1 MADQPQEGEDGAAPA
16 AHGGVELEDP
26 EVGGEVGAA
35 QQDGHVLL
43 WLRLVFTVGRRGHT
57 GVGRGGRGWP
67 GRRHRGA
74 VGEGDHLTAH
84 FSLDISQVWKYK
96 PPVWNVTNLSAH
108 LSESFSLD
116 KQEKK
121 PLNQRDPLEEITDDW
136 RICLSDKPQDF
147 AT

>member
-1 MADQPQEGEDGAAPA
+1 MADQPQEGEDGATPA

-74 VGEGDHLTAH
+74 VGEGDHPHCSLLTR
-84 FSLDISQVWKYK
+84 
-96 PPVWNVTNLSAH
+96 H
-108 LSESFSLD
+108 LSSLEIQTSSLECHQSVSTFIRKLFS
-116 KQEKK
+116 
-121 PLNQRDPLEEITDDW
+121 R
-136 RICLSDKPQDF
+136 
-147 AT
+147 

>member
-57 GVGRGGRGWP
+57 GVGRGGRGWAAGGRP
-67 GRRHRGA
+67 GGGGRGP
-74 VGEGDHLTAH
+74 VGH
-84 FSLDISQVWKYK
+84 
-96 PPVWNVTNLSAH
+96 
-108 LSESFSLD
+108 
-116 KQEKK
+116 
-121 PLNQRDPLEEITDDW
+121 
-136 RICLSDKPQDF
+136 
-147 AT
+147 